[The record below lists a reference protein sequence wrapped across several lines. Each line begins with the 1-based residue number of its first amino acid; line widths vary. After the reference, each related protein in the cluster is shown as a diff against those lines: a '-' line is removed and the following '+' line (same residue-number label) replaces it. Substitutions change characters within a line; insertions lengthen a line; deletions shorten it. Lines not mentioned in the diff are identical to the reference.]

1 MNEPLSRWDWNSSRS
16 ESPNMANAKHLPL
29 LGNALRANPTYELS
43 LRNFSHSLP
52 NFPPLLSSP

>member
-16 ESPNMANAKHLPL
+16 ERPNMANAKHLPL

-52 NFPPLLSSP
+52 NIPRC